1 MKKSLFFAFFV
12 CAVLALVGCEQQN
25 DPNKLTGITVTPSEL
40 SMVPG
45 DGARLKVTAVPTTA
59 TLDETVVITWESS
72 DTTVATVTDKGAVTA
87 VGYGKA
93 NITATY
99 GEYKAICSVWVKTY
113 FESLVFTQAI
123 VWDIDTTGCPIDTIT
138 ASDSTEYVC
147 YLANAE
153 LWLCADGF
161 YVNES
166 GYLDGGELASY
177 IAVKAPMYYAPADL
191 NPEIGH
197 GTKFCLGEWALAEL
211 PEDSIEAQVG
221 APGQL
226 NEEEYMAYMDMAVQ
240 YYNAGDMNMF
250 YTALLYAGAD
260 PRTGSTS
267 ITGATMNTMQFQV
280 TESNPEGGYYSSY
293 IPDGIVTEGLLSLN
307 AEGISPFMCGMD
319 YNYLKF
325 REFENT
331 VYWWGCNW
339 LENEDGTQLSWGDE
353 KIMHWGEEVVY
364 QLGELPTAEAARKLE
379 PIHAPIMKIDYP
391 EVAER
396 IENQLKQRNTLVK
409 K

>member
-1 MKKSLFFAFFV
+1 MKKSLFT
-12 CAVLALVGCEQQN
+12 ALVAIVALVFVGCETN
-25 DPNKLTGITVTPSEL
+25 DPNKLTGIALAPAEL
-40 SMVPG
+40 SMIPG
-45 DGARLKVTAVPTTA
+45 EEFRLSVTPTPSTA
-59 TLDETVVITWESS
+59 TLDATVAVVWESS
-72 DTTVATVTDKGAVTA
+72 DTTVAVVNDKGLVTA

-93 NITATY
+93 NVTATY
-99 GEYKAICSVWVKTY
+99 GEFKGVCAVWVKTY
-113 FESLVFTQAI
+113 YENLSFTNAI
-123 VWDIDTTGCPIDTIT
+123 VWDIDTTGCLIDTIT

-161 YVNES
+161 YINES
-166 GYLDGGELASY
+166 GYLDGGEYASY
-177 IAVKAPMYYAPADL
+177 IAVKAPMYYAPANL

-197 GTKFCLGEWALAEL
+197 GTQFCLGEWKLAEL

-240 YYNAGDMNMF
+240 YYNAGDFNMF

-267 ITGATMNTMQFQV
+267 ITGATMNTMQFKV
-280 TESNPEGGYYSSY
+280 TESNPDGGYYSSY

-307 AEGISPFMCGMD
+307 AEGVSPFMCGMD

-339 LENEDGTQLSWGDE
+339 LENEDGTQFSWGDE

-396 IENQLKQRNTLVK
+396 IENQLKEYNTLVK